1 MDEPWQ
7 RDEVQSPCVALCV
20 IHRESGFCIG
30 CHRTGDEIA
39 HWSTLSPDARRA
51 LLAELPARGA
61 MLQGT
66 RRGGRK
72 SRI

>member
-1 MDEPWQ
+1 MGEPWQ
-7 RDEVQSPCVALCV
+7 RDEVASPCVALCV

-39 HWSTLSPDARRA
+39 RWSAMPAAERQA
-51 LLAELPARGA
+51 LLAALPAREGA
-61 MLQGT
+61 LRGK

-72 SRI
+72 RRV